1 MNYSLLIYMSK
12 KQYKLLILIY
22 LNRFINL
29 TIKSYIYIY
38 HTTKQHKHTF
48 IYAFINNNILKYCKL

>member
-1 MNYSLLIYMSK
+1 MNYNLLIYMSK

-29 TIKSYIYIY
+29 TIKSYIYIS
-38 HTTKQHKHTF
+38 HNKTTQTHIYICIHK
-48 IYAFINNNILKYCKL
+48 